1 MLFFNG
7 IGAGQV
13 LGSKKRGDYT
23 TASWEAVAL
32 GRSSSD
38 EIHHANFKSSKRLK
52 GIICLSK
59 PSVFFHSCFTKNNC
73 VLILLILYLS
83 ISWLKDMSQIHFLNI

>member
-23 TASWEAVAL
+23 TASWEAVCSFVDAVNEQ
-32 GRSSSD
+32 SD
-38 EIHHANFKSSKRLK
+38 V
-52 GIICLSK
+52 GC
-59 PSVFFHSCFTKNNC
+59 
-73 VLILLILYLS
+73 
-83 ISWLKDMSQIHFLNI
+83 SWSFLF